1 SQAGNSGHTPTIHT
15 GFRQNQHPS
24 DEPGEYSRRED
35 VEQTLGAAQPQLLHP
50 FVSSSSGLSE
60 CACRASQSPS
70 IISGAPQVSSCRSPA
85 PGLEDSRDA
94 HQYFRVCRGVVQLV
108 DQRLDFSFS
117 GESLGDQRTWN
128 PLHRDRGH
136 QFPIAFKMG
145 GLNYFELNIFYSGL
159 TQHSRQFR
167 TDVRV
172 ATSSTYDFL
181 IKFRISLVRVTV
193 RVTEAT
199 VEVDVLDRHPTT

>member
-1 SQAGNSGHTPTIHT
+1 
-15 GFRQNQHPS
+15 
-24 DEPGEYSRRED
+24 
-35 VEQTLGAAQPQLLHP
+35 
-50 FVSSSSGLSE
+50 
-60 CACRASQSPS
+60 
-70 IISGAPQVSSCRSPA
+70 
-85 PGLEDSRDA
+85 
-94 HQYFRVCRGVVQLV
+94 
-108 DQRLDFSFS
+108 
-117 GESLGDQRTWN
+117 
-128 PLHRDRGH
+128 
-136 QFPIAFKMG
+136 MG

-199 VEVDVLDRHPTT
+199 VEVDVLDRHPTTRFASLHHGGETLLWRAQMREQKTRVGQIVASVLVTH